1 LARLAVEEAQVPPTS
16 SRSWVWPSWRALRA
30 GAWEL
35 LAPQRCIA
43 CGGFGAALHLDCLR
57 ALPAAGGE
65 RCERCWAPLR
75 PGGGCGRCAA
85 APPAFAA
92 LRTPFVYTGHARAAV
107 LEAKFGGRSALLEP
121 LGVAAARAVPAE
133 WRAAAVAWVPLHPRR
148 RRRRG
153 YDQAREL
160 ARVVARELEL
170 PPVGGLR
177 RVRSTPAQA
186 RLDAALRRA
195 NVAGAFAAE
204 RVAGTVLLV
213 DDVTTTG
220 ATLDAAARALL
231 AGGAAQVFALAV
243 ARED

>member
-1 LARLAVEEAQVPPTS
+1 
-16 SRSWVWPSWRALRA
+16 LRA

-121 LGVAAARAVPAE
+121 LGG
-133 WRAAAVAWVPLHPRR
+133 AAAVGWVPLHPRR